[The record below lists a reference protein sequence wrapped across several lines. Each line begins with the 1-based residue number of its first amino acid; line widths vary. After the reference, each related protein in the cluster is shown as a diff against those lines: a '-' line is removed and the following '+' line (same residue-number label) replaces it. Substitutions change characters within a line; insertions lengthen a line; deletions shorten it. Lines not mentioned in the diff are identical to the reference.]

1 MNGKSARSRL
11 IRHIDELTQHRVIGY
26 MRNALDELR
35 FDINRWYKPSVE
47 QIDHLLGL
55 LTAPKDDT
63 EQQDSTQA

>member
-1 MNGKSARSRL
+1 
-11 IRHIDELTQHRVIGY
+11 

-35 FDINRWYKPSVE
+35 FDINRGYKPSVE

-63 EQQDSTQA
+63 EQQDSTHA

>member
-1 MNGKSARSRL
+1 MDDRTML
-11 IRHIDELTQHRVIGY
+11 ELAVKPKCAVRGLVRPGAMCGSVIVGGTY
-26 MRNALDELR
+26 CG
-35 FDINRWYKPSVE
+35 YKPSVE